1 MSNFSYGSPSP
12 KSFNAYPRGGDFDLE
27 SGATLKRIRKSKS
40 SQIYIVRML
49 KSVGNRIHHYYK
61 LHPVIVL
68 FIFLSIGV
76 TLLMILSVYESH
88 YRMANYYGKLSVD
101 SEAFPFA
108 KLQNLVMVAGHS
120 VYVSSSCEK
129 VEKEDSWV
137 LESYQKHPGQAAT
150 FISHIKEGVEIA
162 AMDDAAL
169 LLFSG
174 GETRKNAG
182 PRSEAQSYWAVAES
196 KGWFGNKENVRSRAL
211 TEEHARDSF
220 ENLLFSICR
229 FRELTGKYPQNI
241 TVVSYDFKERRFA
254 NLHRSAINFP
264 KSRFFY
270 AGTPASM
277 TSKEAAL
284 KGEALVRAQFQD
296 DPFGCQGSLYR
307 KKLGRD
313 PFHRSIPYPNGCPE
327 IAGLFRYC
335 RTDPYPGFLPWTK

>member
-1 MSNFSYGSPSP
+1 MSHFSYGSSSP
-12 KSFNAYPRGGDFDLE
+12 KSFNAYPRGGDLDLE
-27 SGATLKRIRKSKS
+27 SGTTLKRIRKSRS
-40 SQIYIVRML
+40 SPIYLVRML
-49 KSVGNRIHHYYK
+49 KSVANRIHYYYK
-61 LHPVIVL
+61 LHPVVVL

-88 YRMANYYGKLSVD
+88 YRMANYYGKLTVD
-101 SEAFPFA
+101 SEGFPFA

-137 LESYQKHPGQAAT
+137 LESYQKHSGQAAT
-150 FISHIKEGVEIA
+150 FISHIKEGIEIA

-241 TVVSYDFKERRFA
+241 TVVSYDFKEKRFA

-270 AGTPASM
+270 AGTPASV

-335 RTDPYPGFLPWTK
+335 RADPYPGFLPWTK